1 MQELQFALKIFNYFF
16 TSVFIL
22 EAIMKIVAL
31 GFLRYIRDRWNQ
43 LDILIVI
50 LSIVGIVLE
59 EMRTNVIPIN
69 PTIIRV
75 MRVLRIARG
84 LLVKVH

>member
-1 MQELQFALKIFNYFF
+1 
-16 TSVFIL
+16 
-22 EAIMKIVAL
+22 MKIVAL